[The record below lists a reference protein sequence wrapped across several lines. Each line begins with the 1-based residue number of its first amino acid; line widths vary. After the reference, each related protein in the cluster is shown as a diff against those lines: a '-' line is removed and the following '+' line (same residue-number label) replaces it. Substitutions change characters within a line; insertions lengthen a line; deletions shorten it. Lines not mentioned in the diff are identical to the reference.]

1 MPGNTPP
8 QRVGCPDNLD
18 RITRI
23 WTAVLSLFNSGGA
36 YYKSDFATCLEMG
49 ENAKEWTMPFFGE
62 RFGIEEGHMG
72 QKAGMAALGMDQ
84 TPIDGGI
91 S

>member
-1 MPGNTPP
+1 
-8 QRVGCPDNLD
+8 L
-18 RITRI
+18 
-23 WTAVLSLFNSGGA
+23 NSGKA
-36 YYKSDFATCLEMG
+36 YYKSDFAACLEMG

-62 RFGIEEGHMG
+62 RFCIDEGHMD

-84 TPIDGGI
+84 PPIDWGMH